1 MFLIAL
7 ALVTGLLTALVR
19 HQAGIENQL
28 RAARKDQTR
37 SALEVSKQEKAAK
50 KQEKGLEET
59 VSTSFTHLGYG

>member
-7 ALVTGLLTALVR
+7 VLVTGLLTALVW

-37 SALEVSKQEKAAK
+37 SALEVSKQEKAVK